1 MHFATILS
9 AAFAALLMSG
19 CSELDELEVT
29 TAPGYQP
36 LGDQTTQAPKTT
48 TSTTTAAPNSHEV
61 MTKNGPIVGTVTPA
75 NMRKQQPIRQDVEVF
90 YGIPF
95 AEPPVGDLRFKAPRE
110 FLKTWDDPVNM
121 TTKKSMCVQTT
132 GKGDEDCLYL
142 NVYRPANATESSKLP
157 VMAWIYGGGYVAG
170 NALGYDGTA
179 LAAEHNSIVVTMNYR
194 LGPLGFWGSP
204 ASFKEEGTTGN
215 WGQLDQQQ
223 ALKWIQKNIAGFGG
237 DKDRVMI
244 FGESAGAFS
253 VMWHLAAPGSAGL
266 FHAAILESGTSHTGA
281 FFQQPDDA
289 YKYYDWLAQEVLGCK
304 DGSDLQCLRAAE
316 ATKFTLPKGI
326 RFDPEAAP
334 DWASPIFP
342 IMPVGPVVDGVALPD
357 VPLEVVR
364 AGKHNKVPTI
374 AGVNHDE
381 GTAFVLALKALVP
394 NVPVIPTE
402 KSVEDTIY
410 YVLQDEAAV
419 KEAMQLYPVDEY
431 ASVYGEENLGF
442 ELAAEMIRD
451 VIFHCPTMALAE
463 ALSDQGGDSYVYGFE
478 MNPLFP
484 KMIANINTGDIPGMN
499 FGNFTVNQIGTFHS
513 AEIPFVFKSFSD
525 KPVSKKNPDLFDL
538 YMGHPP
544 RRRGDAYHEV
554 SDKFS
559 CMWANMAS
567 GGSPLDGGAVC
578 PADPDLVE
586 WGEYMGSDENPLGQY
601 LHIGKKTTE
610 MRKIREDNQYPD
622 SEFPNT
628 EICKFW
634 DAHPIVFHNLRSDL
648 TATTS
653 TAVQVLCTAESAAA
667 KLVTPLGV
675 TPATEEKDKCDDS
688 EPQAAP

>member
-1 MHFATILS
+1 M
-9 AAFAALLMSG
+9 
-19 CSELDELEVT
+19 
-29 TAPGYQP
+29 
-36 LGDQTTQAPKTT
+36 K
-48 TSTTTAAPNSHEV
+48 
-61 MTKNGPIVGTVTPA
+61 
-75 NMRKQQPIRQDVEVF
+75 
-90 YGIPF
+90 
-95 AEPPVGDLRFKAPRE
+95 
-110 FLKTWDDPVNM
+110 
-121 TTKKSMCVQTT
+121 
-132 GKGDEDCLYL
+132 
-142 NVYRPANATESSKLP
+142 
-157 VMAWIYGGGYVAG
+157 
-170 NALGYDGTA
+170 
-179 LAAEHNSIVVTMNYR
+179 YR

-204 ASFKEEGTTGN
+204 ASFEEEGTTGN

-304 DGSDLQCLRAAE
+304 DGNDLQCLRDAE

-342 IMPVGPVVDGVALPD
+342 IMPVGPVIDGVALPD

-431 ASVYGEENLGF
+431 ASVYGKENLGF

-463 ALSDQGGDSYVYGFE
+463 ALSD
-478 MNPLFP
+478 
-484 KMIANINTGDIPGMN
+484 
-499 FGNFTVNQIGTFHS
+499 
-513 AEIPFVFKSFSD
+513 
-525 KPVSKKNPDLFDL
+525 
-538 YMGHPP
+538 
-544 RRRGDAYHEV
+544 
-554 SDKFS
+554 
-559 CMWANMAS
+559 
-567 GGSPLDGGAVC
+567 
-578 PADPDLVE
+578 
-586 WGEYMGSDENPLGQY
+586 
-601 LHIGKKTTE
+601 
-610 MRKIREDNQYPD
+610 
-622 SEFPNT
+622 
-628 EICKFW
+628 
-634 DAHPIVFHNLRSDL
+634 
-648 TATTS
+648 
-653 TAVQVLCTAESAAA
+653 
-667 KLVTPLGV
+667 
-675 TPATEEKDKCDDS
+675 
-688 EPQAAP
+688 

>member
-61 MTKNGPIVGTVTPA
+61 MTQERPHCWFSTAFLSPSLQSAI
-75 NMRKQQPIRQDVEVF
+75 F
-90 YGIPF
+90 
-95 AEPPVGDLRFKAPRE
+95 RFKAPRE

-499 FGNFTVNQIGTFHS
+499 FGNFTV
-513 AEIPFVFKSFSD
+513 
-525 KPVSKKNPDLFDL
+525 KPDWHFPLCRNSLRFQEL
-538 YMGHPP
+538 Q
-544 RRRGDAYHEV
+544 RGDAYHEV

-653 TAVQVLCTAESAAA
+653 TAVQV
-667 KLVTPLGV
+667 
-675 TPATEEKDKCDDS
+675 
-688 EPQAAP
+688 